1 MSSKFEL
8 IEHQSTHVQGT
19 KHEQQSPNSIEM
31 NVQSDDVDQVDGK
44 GQQSDDVDQVDG
56 KGQQQ
61 SISTKS
67 SDCEPI
73 LKLMVLESV
82 WENESHNSSFV
93 QSTACCFNLN

>member
-8 IEHQSTHVQGT
+8 IEHQSIHVQGT

-31 NVQSDDVDQVDGK
+31 NV
-44 GQQSDDVDQVDG
+44 QSDDVDQVDG